1 MRILITVLV
10 AIGSISVV
18 AQELPLLSDAD
29 IAALVEQM
37 VTNEKKMQAE
47 LDTASTALT
56 AEKAARADAV
66 KEAEFSKEAMQIVQQ
81 QADAL
86 ALAKEM
92 ETQRANMATAKCD
105 AVTKKYH
112 HTLNFFGWVAAVAA
126 GLLAFNFLA
135 GLVIHYR
142 LCAALVAAAAA
153 YGAVWA
159 FF

>member
-1 MRILITVLV
+1 MKILLFLIL
-10 AIGSISVV
+10 AIVPAI

-37 VTNEKKMQAE
+37 AANEKKMQAE

-66 KEAEFSKEAMQIVQQ
+66 KEADFSKQAMQIVQQ

-92 ETQRANMATAKCD
+92 ETQRANSATAKCD

-112 HTLNFFGWVAAVAA
+112 HTLNFFGWVAAFAA
-126 GLLAFNFLA
+126 GLLAFNFLT